1 MENIKIHEK
10 IKEIKA
16 SVYRMAVL
24 PEDDETLEEADM
36 HTQKIINLLDEIEN
50 ILMEIP
56 QTAEEMK
63 RCQYLK
69 HLKDRE
75 INYSE
80 LRKNDFKFGS
90 DLNMRDV
97 CKMVRDTITS
107 LVLNPQMPRLDKVTE
122 MIHGLT
128 KDPAFVSTIKE
139 QTYSNTDWFRTV
151 LTCGK
156 SISSAFLEF
165 SDVVTA
171 IIPEIAP
178 CIGFDQKSIYHKHDV
193 YEHTLAVVDGCQTDD
208 FCTKMAAFLHD
219 IGKPSVCTEGAF
231 GHRHFIGHAAASE
244 KIAEKIL
251 YRLAFSGDEISVILE
266 LVDYHGMKILSSE
279 EDVKAVMETHEMGF
293 LQRWA
298 KLRIA
303 DRNDHVYPKDTVFE
317 TDVEKILEIAEN
329 LAQNLEN

>member
-1 MENIKIHEK
+1 M
-10 IKEIKA
+10 
-16 SVYRMAVL
+16 
-24 PEDDETLEEADM
+24 
-36 HTQKIINLLDEIEN
+36 
-50 ILMEIP
+50 
-56 QTAEEMK
+56 
-63 RCQYLK
+63 
-69 HLKDRE
+69 
-75 INYSE
+75 
-80 LRKNDFKFGS
+80 
-90 DLNMRDV
+90 
-97 CKMVRDTITS
+97 
-107 LVLNPQMPRLDKVTE
+107 
-122 MIHGLT
+122 
-128 KDPAFVSTIKE
+128 
-139 QTYSNTDWFRTV
+139 
-151 LTCGK
+151 
-156 SISSAFLEF
+156 
-165 SDVVTA
+165 
-171 IIPEIAP
+171 
-178 CIGFDQKSIYHKHDV
+178 